1 MALAESP
8 HFALKTMLG
17 LPRTIPFMSKVLT
30 TIDYECY
37 RKIKTLLYCQILL
50 KYFSLFFQI
59 IEHNNCP
66 TQKDYQRSI
75 IGDKSKMSEDLK
87 WIFNSNY
94 PNDPFASKC
103 SEKMGDVYTQFEG
116 YGVGKLTYG
125 GCSKGRV
132 EVYLDGELISHIKK
146 DTPSKV
152 VEFNFAPYSKLEIKE
167 VDEEAVIEIISL
179 EVGCK
184 GIRVYIN
191 HTPCK
196 G

>member
-1 MALAESP
+1 MNVIGKLRW
-8 HFALKTMLG
+8 F
-17 LPRTIPFMSKVLT
+17 
-30 TIDYECY
+30 
-37 RKIKTLLYCQILL
+37 LYCQILL

-184 GIRVYIN
+184 GIKIYK
-191 HTPCK
+191 PYAMQGLK
-196 G
+196 SE

>member
-1 MALAESP
+1 MNVIGKLN
-8 HFALKTMLG
+8 
-17 LPRTIPFMSKVLT
+17 
-30 TIDYECY
+30 
-37 RKIKTLLYCQILL
+37 TLVYYQNML
-50 KYFSLFFQI
+50 KYFPLSFQI

-94 PNDPFASKC
+94 PNDPFTSKC

-167 VDEEAVIEIISL
+167 ADEESVIEIISL

-184 GIRVYIN
+184 GIKIYKPNVMQGL
-191 HTPCK
+191 K
-196 G
+196 

>member
-1 MALAESP
+1 MNVMGKLN
-8 HFALKTMLG
+8 
-17 LPRTIPFMSKVLT
+17 
-30 TIDYECY
+30 
-37 RKIKTLLYCQILL
+37 TLLYYQILL

-184 GIRVYIN
+184 GIKIYKPYAMQGLRLRMKLANCMRHNAISEFSRS
-191 HTPCK
+191 
-196 G
+196 

>member
-1 MALAESP
+1 
-8 HFALKTMLG
+8 
-17 LPRTIPFMSKVLT
+17 
-30 TIDYECY
+30 
-37 RKIKTLLYCQILL
+37 
-50 KYFSLFFQI
+50 
-59 IEHNNCP
+59 
-66 TQKDYQRSI
+66 
-75 IGDKSKMSEDLK
+75 MSEDLK

-184 GIRVYIN
+184 GIKIYK
-191 HTPCK
+191 PYSMEGLK
-196 G
+196 SE

>member
-30 TIDYECY
+30 TNDYECY
-37 RKIKTLLYCQILL
+37 RKMLYYQILL

>member
-1 MALAESP
+1 
-8 HFALKTMLG
+8 
-17 LPRTIPFMSKVLT
+17 
-30 TIDYECY
+30 
-37 RKIKTLLYCQILL
+37 
-50 KYFSLFFQI
+50 
-59 IEHNNCP
+59 
-66 TQKDYQRSI
+66 
-75 IGDKSKMSEDLK
+75 MSEDLK

-184 GIRVYIN
+184 GMKIYKPYAMHYGIRMKLANYMCHNAISEFSRS
-191 HTPCK
+191 
-196 G
+196 